1 MATATQSIREI
12 LASQAS
18 AALVLQRFEIDLC
31 SSANQSLTQACSSLQ
46 LSVEQVLEKLAAADA
61 EQNGAP
67 PVDPASMA
75 LEKLVQYIVRRHH
88 RLVRQELP
96 RLAALAH
103 KLATKHGEH
112 APELIAIDRL
122 MDDLHGELIAHL
134 EKEENVLF
142 PYVVHLDQ
150 HLGLARPTASGGF
163 WRVSQP
169 VRMMMNE
176 HESALSILAELR
188 SLTNEF
194 TAPEWACATHVS
206 FHTGLRAFERDL
218 KQHIHLEDDVLFP
231 RAVEM
236 EDSIGSELQSG
247 GLAKLDKASEPLCE
261 SPEL

>member
-1 MATATQSIREI
+1 MATATQSLREI
-12 LASQAS
+12 VASQAS

-31 SSANQSLTQACSSLQ
+31 SCANQSLTQACSNLQ

-67 PVDPASMA
+67 PVDPASMS

-88 RLVRQELP
+88 RVVRQELP

-103 KLATKHGEH
+103 KLATKHGER

-122 MDDLHGELIAHL
+122 MDDLKGEMIAHL
-134 EKEENVLF
+134 ESEESVLF

-150 HLGLARPTASGGF
+150 DLGEARPATSSGF
-163 WRVSQP
+163 RRVSQP

-176 HESALSILAELR
+176 HESALRIVAKLHG
-188 SLTNEF
+188 LTNEF
-194 TAPEWACATHVS
+194 TAPAWACATHVS
-206 FHTGLRAFERDL
+206 FHTGLRAFEKDL

-231 RAVEM
+231 RAVDM
-236 EDSIGSELQSG
+236 EDSIGARLQG
-247 GLAKLDKASEPLCE
+247 
-261 SPEL
+261 